1 MIRVTEAD
9 GSKKIYLTL
18 KSDETHI
25 LCPWLSD
32 LNPGV
37 YYLVLV
43 LGDEI
48 ITREIIKK

>member
-1 MIRVTEAD
+1 MIHVTKAD

-18 KSDETHI
+18 RSNETDM
-25 LCPWLSD
+25 LCPWFSD

-37 YYLVLV
+37 YYLVLA

>member
-18 KSDETHI
+18 KSDEMDI
-25 LCPWLSD
+25 LCPWFSD

-37 YYLVLV
+37 YYLVLA